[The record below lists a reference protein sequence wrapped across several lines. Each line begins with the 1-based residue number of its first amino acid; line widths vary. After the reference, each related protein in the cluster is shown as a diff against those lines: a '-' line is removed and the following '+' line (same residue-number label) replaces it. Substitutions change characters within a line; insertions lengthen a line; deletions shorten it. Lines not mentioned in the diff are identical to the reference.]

1 MKKIGLI
8 LVLIILVS
16 LQFFLPRY
24 TARQLE
30 ESLQE
35 EVDDYQSLQVELNT
49 WPAVEL
55 FLNRADQVEIKGDN
69 IVVDRLKLATLRA
82 EFRDLKL
89 AERAGDWEVVRAE
102 NRSLYLLLREKDLND
117 YLKTKDELDIFKRVK
132 LDLTPT
138 QVILKGVI
146 SFFDA
151 EVTLQLTGDF
161 SVVEGEKIIF
171 RSDKLAVENF
181 LVSTSSIK
189 QLKDKLQFELDLAE
203 LELPLDV
210 RKVNLESDKLEIL
223 GPNSENN

>member
-35 EVDDYQSLQVELNT
+35 EVDDYQSLQVDLNT

>member
-24 TARQLE
+24 TAGQLE

-35 EVDDYQSLQVELNT
+35 EVDDYQSLQVELNS

-69 IVVDRLKLATLRA
+69 IVVDRLRLATLRA

-89 AERAGDWEVVRAE
+89 AERAGDWEVISGE
-102 NRSLYLLLREKDLND
+102 NSSLYLLVKEQDLND

-132 LDLTPT
+132 
-138 QVILKGVI
+138 
-146 SFFDA
+146 
-151 EVTLQLTGDF
+151 
-161 SVVEGEKIIF
+161 
-171 RSDKLAVENF
+171 
-181 LVSTSSIK
+181 
-189 QLKDKLQFELDLAE
+189 
-203 LELPLDV
+203 
-210 RKVNLESDKLEIL
+210 
-223 GPNSENN
+223 